1 MLTEIRRYW
10 RWTRGR
16 DYGSFD
22 DQGREQVGLSPVLSL
37 AAEREKRAARAK
49 FRHATRHG
57 RAA

>member
-1 MLTEIRRYW
+1 MLAEIRKHW
-10 RWTRGR
+10 AWTRR
-16 DYGSFD
+16 RSEPVTD
-22 DQGREQVGLSPVLSL
+22 EQIAPSPVLSL